1 MRGPNLNLKSQIVDR
16 IAGRQ
21 PGYVWTPV
29 DFLDVGPRD
38 AVDKALQRLV
48 VAGQLRRVDRGIYD
62 KPRHNALT
70 GKSAA
75 PDYRSVINAVSRRDQ
90 VRILIDGITAANDM
104 GLTDA
109 VPGQVVVHT
118 DGRLRP
124 IKLGNLTIEFQ
135 VTAASKLYWAGRPGM
150 RVVQALHWLRD
161 SLPQNRDVI
170 AARLL
175 RLLQTND
182 PDGKLRDDLQQ
193 GLHTLP
199 AWMQD
204 FLRGLLRQAGSNADL
219 IESDPAGTSDQPS
232 AAATP
237 AAVHHGAVR

>member
-1 MRGPNLNLKSQIVDR
+1 MRGPSLNLKSQIIDR
-16 IAGRQ
+16 VAGCQ

-48 VAGQLRRVDRGIYD
+48 AAGQLRRVDRGIYD
-62 KPRHNALT
+62 QPRHNALT

-90 VRILIDGITAANDM
+90 VRVLIDGITAANDL

-109 VPGQVVVHT
+109 VPAQVVVHT
-118 DGRLRP
+118 DARLRP
-124 IKLGNLTIEFQ
+124 IKLGNLTIQFQ
-135 VTAASKLYWAGRPGM
+135 VTAASKLYWAGRPGI

-161 SLPQNRDVI
+161 SLPQNRDAV

-175 RLLQTND
+175 RLLLTND

-204 FLRGLLRQAGSNADL
+204 FLRGLLRQADSNAGL
-219 IESDPAGTSDQPS
+219 PESDPAGISAQPS
-232 AAATP
+232 AAVTP
-237 AAVHHGAVR
+237 AVMHHGAVR